1 MQCFQESVAVPVL
14 VVVTV
19 TVSVAISS
27 SSPNP
32 VAETVP
38 RSPHN
43 SLPNVRRSSV
53 MVSRVIC
60 VYLRF

>member
-1 MQCFQESVAVPVL
+1 MRCFQESVAVP

-27 SSPNP
+27 SSPNS

-38 RSPHN
+38 RSPQN

-53 MVSRVIC
+53 MVSQVTC
-60 VYLRF
+60 VYPPF